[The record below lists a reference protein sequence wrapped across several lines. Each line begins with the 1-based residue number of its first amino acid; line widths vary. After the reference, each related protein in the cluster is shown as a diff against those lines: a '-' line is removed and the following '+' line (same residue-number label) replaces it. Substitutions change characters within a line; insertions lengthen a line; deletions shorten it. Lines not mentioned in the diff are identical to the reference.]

1 MLDSPALSLTKDR
14 IRAVLIQLESLF
26 KPGAILTLIM
36 RHPDIPDGTLLVTA
50 DSVGEIHKALR
61 RLPGVDPDSAFV
73 AQQEELEALRGNHEA
88 LARIVGEALIAA
100 TLAPGESLAEPSG
113 HAITGLVLRLCAERD
128 EARRERDE
136 LRATLAKLSEAATA
150 FDDDLSSDCDC
161 LSRYDLRDAVKAAD
175 NAAKVS
181 P

>member
-1 MLDSPALSLTKDR
+1 MITPEQETEIRTFVATSDR
-14 IRAVLIQLESLF
+14 IAAEIGRDPNDAVGMIR
-26 KPGAILTLIM
+26 P
-36 RHPDIPDGTLLVTA
+36 LLA
-50 DSVGEIHKALR
+50 AL
-61 RLPGVDPDSAFV
+61 
-73 AQQEELEALRGNHEA
+73 
-88 LARIVGEALIAA
+88 
-100 TLAPGESLAEPSG
+100 
-113 HAITGLVLRLCAERD
+113 D